1 MKISIT
7 VEVNLNNK
15 QKATFQNK
23 PMNHFYIGTQQSKKL
38 IS

>member
-7 VEVNLNNK
+7 VPKQTEVHLNNK

-23 PMNHFYIGTQQSKKL
+23 PMNHFYIGTQQ
-38 IS
+38 